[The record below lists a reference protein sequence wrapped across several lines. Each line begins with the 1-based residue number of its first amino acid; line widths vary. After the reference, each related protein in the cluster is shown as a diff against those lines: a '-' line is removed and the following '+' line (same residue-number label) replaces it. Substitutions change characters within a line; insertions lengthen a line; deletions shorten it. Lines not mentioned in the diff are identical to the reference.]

1 VTPTPAGQPIRPA
14 ALPPPPPA
22 PKEARWIPTGAV
34 LVVTLFV
41 SFGGFLFAGETG
53 GATEELTGDGE
64 LGAPIQLAEGVVI
77 HPPQGWVAEPSPNT
91 PELRLSNG
99 VGQMYVAVS
108 PVSGAPEQRLDAYL
122 NEVLSPQASQ
132 LSVTPPQTIDHP
144 SGNAA
149 AFVAYLGTFNEVQ
162 TPLEGEVA
170 AVVAPSGT
178 AVIVDGWAPDGEFV
192 AVRDDIRGT
201 VLSAEVA

>member
-1 VTPTPAGQPIRPA
+1 MTPTPAGQPIWPA
-14 ALPPPPPA
+14 APPPHA
-22 PKEARWIPTGAV
+22 PKEARWIPTGVV

-53 GATEELTGDGE
+53 GATEGE
-64 LGAPIQLAEGVVI
+64 GEPGAPIQLAEGVVI
-77 HPPQGWVAEPSPNT
+77 HPPHGWVAEPSPNT

-108 PVSGAPEQRLDAYL
+108 PVPGAPEQRLDAYL

-149 AFVAYLGTFNEVQ
+149 AFVAYLGTFNQVQ
-162 TPLEGEVA
+162 TPLEGEVT

-178 AVIVDGWAPDGEFV
+178 AVIVDGWAPEGSFV
-192 AVRDDIRGT
+192 GVRDDIRGT